1 MIMKVPRLW
10 CVLVASLV
18 FLAPLLVRGQVPVEE
33 EEATETEE
41 EEEGVVVEEDT
52 EEEVMAE
59 ETEENLE
66 VASGGLPGQDE
77 TLLFDKYGDVEEP
90 GDHCSR
96 YSPKEVFHTHV
107 HPHLLKTLDEMS
119 HFVESVLSRMEWSL
133 LTLLPHV
140 DHSPV
145 GDLKVEELF
154 PEVRRFMQ
162 GTLRDVYDVIRTAW
176 WDLIRIHVRGDVS
189 PARTLAAVSFV
200 REAQERGE
208 ARLVAALQELT
219 VTLKAVI
226 LNSVL
231 VVRESLK
238 LPNGTKEQ
246 EAAQAIDRNLPKV
259 APNFLGTLM
268 SLILRRGSDPSG
280 YKKIRTDPLRTINPL
295 VEEMYRSLEELVTR
309 GGGSEEELS
318 DYWRNAVSAAHQH
331 LEESPL
337 LEEDYEIIFR
347 NEEYLAELV
356 LELMA
361 SF

>member
-200 REAQERGE
+200 RG
-208 ARLVAALQELT
+208 
-219 VTLKAVI
+219 
-226 LNSVL
+226 VL